1 MPSVVID
8 LVHCI
13 AQFIIPVHVCVQSNH
28 LHLMLLHVITFGV
41 IISQ

>member
-28 LHLMLLHVITFGV
+28 LHLMLLITFGV